1 MTNITVLTGN
11 LTRDPEPGVTPAGNP
26 VTTIRLA
33 VPRPRK
39 NGEDQGADFVDVSV
53 FGPQAESCARYLA
66 KGRKILVEGRLRH
79 SEWESENGRRQKL
92 EVIARRIEFL
102 SSAPTSTGNSNSNGN
117 GNVATEPV
125 TVGDATGGDG
135 EDIPF

>member
-11 LTRDPEPGVTPAGNP
+11 LTRDPEPGVTAAGNP
-26 VTTIRLA
+26 VTAMRLA

-53 FGPQAESCARYLA
+53 FGPQAESCVKYLA

-102 SSAPTSTGNSNSNGN
+102 SSAPTSVGSGNGN
-117 GNVATEPV
+117 GRGATEPV
-125 TVGDATGGDG
+125 TVGDAAAPAGDG

>member
-26 VTTIRLA
+26 VTAIRLA

-53 FGPQAESCARYLA
+53 FGPQAESCIKYLV

-79 SEWESENGRRQKL
+79 SEWEGENGRRQKL

-102 SSAPTSTGNSNSNGN
+102 SSAPTSTDTGTGNS
-117 GNVATEPV
+117 ATEPV